1 MYRRRKD
8 DGERKKMLREIV
20 NVVTVAESER
30 IVVKKLEGERRLIYK
45 EVVNQEN
52 SSYTRHSN
60 PFE

>member
-8 DGERKKMLREIV
+8 DGERKKMLGEIV
-20 NVVTVAESER
+20 NVLTVAENER
-30 IVVKKLEGERRLIYK
+30 IVVKKLGERRLIYK

>member
-1 MYRRRKD
+1 
-8 DGERKKMLREIV
+8 MLREIV
-20 NVVTVAESER
+20 NVVTVAESEK

>member
-30 IVVKKLEGERRLIYK
+30 IVVKKLKGERRLIYK